1 MNLVEAI
8 ILGAVQGLT
17 EFLPIS
23 SSAHLSVIPWV
34 FNWTTPG
41 LTFDVAL
48 HLGTLFALLAYFWRD
63 WYDMIYAYI
72 GSKRFPKAEYEQK
85 FTPEQRS
92 HGKLIWPILIACIPA
107 MIAGILLE
115 DALDATF
122 RTHPIYIAIPLTILG
137 ILLLIADRIGKKSKP
152 LEEITLLD
160 CIIIGVAQAFA
171 LVPGVSRSGI
181 TITTGLFC
189 GLKRETAARFS
200 FLLGS
205 PIIFAAAAYKLLDIV
220 KHGLPSGEAVL
231 FITGTATAAIVGY
244 LCIGFLMEYLKKR
257 SMNIFVIY
265 RFLFAA
271 GIILVYFLRI

>member
-1 MNLVEAI
+1 MNLIEAI

-23 SSAHLSVIPWV
+23 SSAHLAVIPWV
-34 FNWTTPG
+34 FRWKEFG

-48 HLGTLFALLAYFWRD
+48 HVGTLFALLAYFWRD
-63 WYDMIYAYI
+63 WYDMICSYI
-72 GSKRFPKAEYEQK
+72 GSKKLSKAEYEQK
-85 FTPEQRS
+85 FTAEQRS
-92 HGKLIWPILIACIPA
+92 HGALIWPIIIACIPA
-107 MIAGILLE
+107 MIAGVLLE
-115 DALDATF
+115 KTLDSTF
-122 RTHPIYIAIPLTILG
+122 RSHPIYIALPLMVLG
-137 ILLLIADRIGKKSKP
+137 ILLLIADRVGKKTKP
-152 LEEITLLD
+152 LEEITLKD
-160 CIIIGVAQAFA
+160 CMIIGVAQALA
-171 LVPGVSRSGI
+171 LIPGVSRSGI

-205 PIIFAAAAYKLLDIV
+205 PIILVAAAYKLLGIV
-220 KHGLPSGEAVL
+220 KHGLPSGEAVIFL
-231 FITGTATAAIVGY
+231 AGIITASIVGY

-271 GIILVYFLRI
+271 GIILVYMLRV